1 MCTMYIS
8 AALTMNETHYITKA
22 FLGKGSIF

>member
-8 AALTMNETHYITKA
+8 TALTMNETHFITKA